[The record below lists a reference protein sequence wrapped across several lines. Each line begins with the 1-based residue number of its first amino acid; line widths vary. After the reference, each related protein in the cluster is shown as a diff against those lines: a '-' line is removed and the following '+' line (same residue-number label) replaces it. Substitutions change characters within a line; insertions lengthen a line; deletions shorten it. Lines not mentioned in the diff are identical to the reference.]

1 MSGADESPIGCTGRI
16 TLATR
21 GTDGLGE
28 VEVGIR
34 GGRETFMA
42 RSDAPLAAGAVVIV
56 ISAVGPRTVEV
67 VPWVDPVETT
77 PFV

>member
-1 MSGADESPIGCTGRI
+1 
-16 TLATR
+16 
-21 GTDGLGE
+21 
-28 VEVGIR
+28 
-34 GGRETFMA
+34 MA